1 MIATN
6 GSVSSCSGG
15 GVFVVCTGSVALKN
29 DGSGATFSMTAKS
42 DVEGN
47 RTATANGSVS
57 KTFALSGT
65 FNGTSKIDNES
76 YTFSGTFTGSKNK

>member
-1 MIATN
+1 
-6 GSVSSCSGG
+6 
-15 GVFVVCTGSVALKN
+15 
-29 DGSGATFSMTAKS
+29 MTAKS

-76 YTFSGTFTGSKNK
+76 YTFSGTFTGSKKQ